1 MKNALIILLI
11 MSMQSILS
19 QEVTITENGA
29 TLLSPRKTIEVAK
42 IIENE
47 KRLVKRVEVL
57 NNKLTQLN
65 DSIQKIE
72 RKLVKSTNEIKRLSS
87 VIATQHD
94 DINKLDEQ
102 DLKLE
107 KKKQNFGLYS
117 YIAVGSDLDAFRT
130 FDVGIAL
137 VKSKVIFTFSIDP
150 ILDKKP
156 IYKIGVGLKFW

>member
-1 MKNALIILLI
+1 
-11 MSMQSILS
+11 MQSILS

-94 DINKLDEQ
+94 DINKLD
-102 DLKLE
+102 
-107 KKKQNFGLYS
+107 
-117 YIAVGSDLDAFRT
+117 
-130 FDVGIAL
+130 
-137 VKSKVIFTFSIDP
+137 
-150 ILDKKP
+150 
-156 IYKIGVGLKFW
+156 